1 MSVLKLLASTLF
13 YVLSIVV
20 IFCLMLPFMVLKLLP
35 ILSLRVLCS
44 RALMAM
50 ADAWCVCSQWWIDLV
65 NPVHWRVQLPEGL
78 ERQYWYLVIANHQSW
93 VDILV
98 LQKVFTNRIPF
109 LKFFLK
115 QQLFYIPLLGI
126 VWWALDFPF
135 MRRSGGENTKKD
147 LATAR
152 AACEKFRIVP
162 TSVISFVEGT
172 RVTADKHRESKS
184 PYTHLLP
191 PKAAG
196 IAVTLETMGGT
207 FASLLDVTIAYPQGV
222 PTFVDVMAGR
232 FREVIVHVRAMPVP
246 QELLPQEGQPPAS
259 RTRVQRWINGLWQEK
274 DAELARMLEP

>member
-78 ERQYWYLVIANHQSW
+78 ERQNWYLVIANHQSW

-126 VWWALDFPF
+126 VWWALDFPSCAAAVVKIPKKIWQQPAPLAKNF
-135 MRRSGGENTKKD
+135 ALCPRRSSALLK
-147 LATAR
+147 AR
-152 AACEKFRIVP
+152 A
-162 TSVISFVEGT
+162 
-172 RVTADKHRESKS
+172 
-184 PYTHLLP
+184 LP
-191 PKAAG
+191 PTNTAKANHPIPICCPPRQQALRSRSKPW
-196 IAVTLETMGGT
+196 A
-207 FASLLDVTIAYPQGV
+207 AP
-222 PTFVDVMAGR
+222 
-232 FREVIVHVRAMPVP
+232 
-246 QELLPQEGQPPAS
+246 LPACW
-259 RTRVQRWINGLWQEK
+259 T
-274 DAELARMLEP
+274 